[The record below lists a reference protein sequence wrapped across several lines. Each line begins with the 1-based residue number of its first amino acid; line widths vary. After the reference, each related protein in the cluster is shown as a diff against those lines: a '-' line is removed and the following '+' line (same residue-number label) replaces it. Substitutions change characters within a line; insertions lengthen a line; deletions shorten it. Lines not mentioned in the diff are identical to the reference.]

1 MKEHKGSSVARGVRM
16 RYAVY
21 SGRKDKTYTGLK
33 KATSKLA
40 RKVRS
45 SARRCLL
52 QARNTSKA
60 ASSKRG
66 ERLVPR
72 RGRSSI
78 LSVLLPWIPRLKDVL
93 CMRRQWPSTQVQ
105 FDGICFFF
113 APNVHS
119 LSCTEGPAAQQTQFD
134 SLFVEVCRCMLKRVR
149 EATRMGILVSFVTSG
164 SLLHWISH
172 KK

>member
-45 SARRCLL
+45 SARKCLL
-52 QARNTSKA
+52 QARKTSKA

-66 ERLVPR
+66 ERLVPPRAR
-72 RGRSSI
+72 RYI

-93 CMRRQWPSTQVQ
+93 CMRRPRPSTQVQ
-105 FDGICFFF
+105 FDGWDMFVLRSQRCTVCHVQEGPPPSKLNSTAFFF
-113 APNVHS
+113 
-119 LSCTEGPAAQQTQFD
+119 Q
-134 SLFVEVCRCMLKRVR
+134 VCRCMHKRVR
-149 EATRMGILVSFVTSG
+149 EATRMGILVSFGTNG
-164 SLLHWISH
+164 SLIHWIS
-172 KK
+172 